1 MRKLIV
7 LTFVT
12 LDGVMQAPG
21 GPEEDPSGG
30 FKYGGWSMPL
40 FDDTVGQAMGEQMG
54 HPFDLLLGRKTYD
67 IFASFWPKATDP
79 TGDAINR
86 ATKYVV
92 THRPVSTD
100 WKKTVPIDG
109 DVVGKIKKL
118 KQEDGPELQV
128 HGSSNLIQTLL
139 KNDLVDE
146 LWLKIYPITLGTG
159 KRLFGEG
166 TKPAAFRVLKSTV
179 APNGVIVASYGRAG
193 DVKIGTV
200 ELTTSGD
207 QVIRREEPVPS
218 LLNPPPFTGE
228 GRVGT
233 SRSRYFT
240 AVTVT
245 NGVSHV
251 NDRSVP
257 FCRKENRS
265 HVTQTQRR
273 SVAQLFSIEFYPN
286 AQGGRRFSSD

>member
-40 FDDTVGQAMGEQMG
+40 FDDAVGQAMGEQMG

-67 IFASFWPKATDP
+67 IFAGYWPKATDP

-109 DVVGKIKKL
+109 DVVDKIKKL

-146 LWLKIYPITLGTG
+146 LWLKIYPVTLGTG

-166 TKPAAFRVLKSTV
+166 TKPAGFRVLRTNVS
-179 APNGVIVASYGRAG
+179 PNGVIVASYGRAG
-193 DVKIGTV
+193 DVELGTV
-200 ELTTSGD
+200 ELTPSGE
-207 QVIRREEPVPS
+207 QVIRS
-218 LLNPPPFTGE
+218 
-228 GRVGT
+228 
-233 SRSRYFT
+233 
-240 AVTVT
+240 
-245 NGVSHV
+245 
-251 NDRSVP
+251 
-257 FCRKENRS
+257 
-265 HVTQTQRR
+265 
-273 SVAQLFSIEFYPN
+273 
-286 AQGGRRFSSD
+286 